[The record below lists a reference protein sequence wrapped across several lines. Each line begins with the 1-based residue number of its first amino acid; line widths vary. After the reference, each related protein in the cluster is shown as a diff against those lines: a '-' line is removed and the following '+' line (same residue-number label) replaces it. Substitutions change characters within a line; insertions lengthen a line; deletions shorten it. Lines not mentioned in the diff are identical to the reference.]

1 MYADKYNMRI
11 NEIHHTDKIKKI
23 HQCYEWALGRLGISG
38 TPKLR
43 LSNDKSKVESH
54 RTFGSTT
61 SGGDI
66 WVHVGNR
73 NSADVMRTL
82 IHELAH
88 FKQFEDGYASD
99 DMDEQTRQQIEDE
112 ANAVAGRLMRE
123 YGQQH
128 VDIYEAKTPGRT
140 GTIQHEV
147 ADSLPQ
153 AFVIPGLNSSNPYD
167 QYKFGTAIA
176 AARGKKARDLDG
188 ITPFHDHSLRR
199 DWADN
204 EVVIS
209 FDPHIDEI
217 IDAALKDAGI
227 KGGKRRIGV
236 KGSYEQDSVDKVS
249 PIKPFTGY

>member
-1 MYADKYNMRI
+1 MRLS
-11 NEIHHTDKIKKI
+11 EIKSPDKITKI
-23 HQCYEWALGRLGISG
+23 KQCYAWALERLGIEG
-38 TPKLR
+38 QPKLK
-43 LSNDKSKVESH
+43 LSNDQTQVDER

-61 SGGDI
+61 SDGNI

-82 IHELAH
+82 VHELAH
-88 FKQFEDGYASD
+88 FKQFEDGSATD
-99 DMDEQTRQQIEDE
+99 NMDEQQRLAVEDE

-128 VDIYEAKTPGRT
+128 VEIYESRT
-140 GTIQHEV
+140 GSLQHEV

-153 AFVIPGLNSSNPYD
+153 AFVIPGLNSSNPYQ

-176 AARGKKARDLDG
+176 AARGAEQRKLDD
-188 ITPFHDHSLRR
+188 IEPFHDHSLRR

-209 FDPHIDEI
+209 FDPHIEQI
-217 IDAALKDAGI
+217 IDAALKDAGV
-227 KGGKRRIGV
+227 KGGKRRIGA
-236 KGSYEQDSVDKVS
+236 KGSKES
-249 PIKPFTGY
+249 PDVPKSSPVKPFKGY